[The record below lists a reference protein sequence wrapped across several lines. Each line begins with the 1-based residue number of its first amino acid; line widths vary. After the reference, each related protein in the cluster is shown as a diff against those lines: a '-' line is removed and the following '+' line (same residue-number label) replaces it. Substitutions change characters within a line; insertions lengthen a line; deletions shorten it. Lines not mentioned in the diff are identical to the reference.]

1 MRHNPFSKKLKKVE
15 FTSLFV
21 FESLFKSTSCI
32 ILAHLCFRRQG
43 PGHGT
48 LGTLR
53 FLRSSAWLASSMSVS
68 DFTSVG
74 SLTSVQS
81 FVRLGPSLPLAAASQ
96 SRDLVSLKNFYL
108 VGLAFFTYG
117 KVRADSTMSIL
128 DHVTSE
134 SALFLRSFSRLDLAL
149 LAFDCS
155 SIGFFIS
162 LRSLA
167 RLGFAVSI
175 TGLACIESFLLA
187 FEAMHMGSSMF
198 ARSPARPDLAA
209 FLVDTYQ
216 LGSVV
221 PMHSFV
227 CLESS
232 LPVLDV
238 KDMGSSLFLHSFAR
252 SSSTMS
258 IFGLGRPGLP
268 VFVFDAGQFESFPS
282 IHSFS

>member
-1 MRHNPFSKKLKKVE
+1 MHHIG
-15 FTSLFV
+15 TSLLSEARSRTWHVGHVGHAEVPAIICPVGFV
-21 FESLFKSTSCI
+21 DV
-32 ILAHLCFRRQG
+32 
-43 PGHGT
+43 
-48 LGTLR
+48 R
-53 FLRSSAWLASSMSVS
+53 FGFHFL
-68 DFTSVG
+68 VG

-216 LGSVV
+216 LGFCCSDAQFCV
-221 PMHSFV
+221 P
-227 CLESS
+227 
-232 LPVLDV
+232 
-238 KDMGSSLFLHSFAR
+238 GIIA
-252 SSSTMS
+252 
-258 IFGLGRPGLP
+258 
-268 VFVFDAGQFESFPS
+268 PS
-282 IHSFS
+282 A